1 MTTDAINFAEA
12 HNIESVPAA
21 IVFAAVYIPLL
32 IWFTFQAFRRQTYVF
47 FILSLFCA
55 IRVATFTIRS
65 MLTAVQSAG
74 QNVNLVIS
82 DEVLA
87 SVGFFSLLNS
97 AYVLVLD
104 REKIT
109 NVSLGTGVISVLN
122 GITGNKI
129 LFHNAVLA
137 GVVLGI
143 LGSVQV
149 SSIDP
154 TKRTILR
161 KISPI
166 IFLVLIV
173 ILLYRCLL
181 LYCREKIANREF
193 KSSNES
199 AGEKYGY
206 YVLSVIASLLL
217 IRQIFVTATMG
228 SVDQY
233 GYEDLWYAFVAV
245 PELIAVVLFATPDL
259 VPPHSG
265 LPQ

>member
-1 MTTDAINFAEA
+1 MF
-12 HNIESVPAA
+12 
-21 IVFAAVYIPLL
+21 
-32 IWFTFQAFRRQTYVF
+32 
-47 FILSLFCA
+47 LSL
-55 IRVATFTIRS
+55 I
-65 MLTAVQSAG
+65 G
-74 QNVNLVIS
+74 ES
-82 DEVLA
+82 DQHHYP
-87 SVGFFSLLNS
+87 SRT
-97 AYVLVLD
+97 YRIY

-181 LYCREKIANREF
+181 LYCREKI
-193 KSSNES
+193 
-199 AGEKYGY
+199 G
-206 YVLSVIASLLL
+206 V
-217 IRQIFVTATMG
+217 
-228 SVDQY
+228 
-233 GYEDLWYAFVAV
+233 
-245 PELIAVVLFATPDL
+245 
-259 VPPHSG
+259 
-265 LPQ
+265 